1 MVFQSDKVALLVNR
15 LRLALAIAVLALA
28 GCQTVKFQTGRAAAP
43 THVEQDIHF
52 WLWGLVGDPV
62 VDLDAACPGGV
73 ATFRVDARLGD
84 YLVDVIT
91 LGIYAPRT
99 VSIQCVEVKR

>member
-1 MVFQSDKVALLVNR
+1 MVAHLVSR
-15 LRLALAIAVLALA
+15 LRLLLALAALGLA
-28 GCQTVKFQTGRAAAP
+28 GCQTVKFDAGRAAAP
-43 THVEQDIHF
+43 THVQQDIHF

-73 ATFRVDARLGD
+73 ASFRVDSKAGD
-84 YLVDVIT
+84 WFVDVIT

-99 VSIQCVEVKR
+99 VTIQCVEVKR